1 VDHQNL
7 ARSYGCDRT
16 GFGSPTLHLEAKL
29 LNFYLLVEGTA
40 MSGEGLLSS
49 LVFSYKNQF
58 DQLVKGLYILQ
69 LQARVSP
76 NVPNFLCNIGLI
88 SVIA

>member
-1 VDHQNL
+1 M
-7 ARSYGCDRT
+7 
-16 GFGSPTLHLEAKL
+16 HLEAKL

-69 LQARVSP
+69 LQAEYLQMFPIFYST
-76 NVPNFLCNIGLI
+76 
-88 SVIA
+88 

>member
-1 VDHQNL
+1 MSNRL
-7 ARSYGCDRT
+7 GSFLRFGYRSDRT
-16 GFGSPTLHLEAKL
+16 GSESTTMDSEPKL

-69 LQARVSP
+69 LQAEYLQMFPIFYST
-76 NVPNFLCNIGLI
+76 
-88 SVIA
+88 

>member
-1 VDHQNL
+1 MRI
-7 ARSYGCDRT
+7 RSDRIWIPNT
-16 GFGSPTLHLEAKL
+16 VFGGKL

-69 LQARVSP
+69 LQADYLQMFPIFYSTWPYKCYYWNMV
-76 NVPNFLCNIGLI
+76 GLI
-88 SVIA
+88 